1 MFADE
6 VGFSF
11 RDRPAT
17 TWGAVGRTPVLKRE
31 DKRRGLSCFCAL
43 TTSGK
48 LYTIYF
54 KESIKG
60 EHVVV
65 ALRYIRR
72 YVKGPVILI
81 WDGLKAHKARTVKDY
96 LCQDKLIDV
105 EELPPYS
112 PELNPEE
119 YCHGYAKERMRNS
132 TPHNEQELLACAE
145 REFNRIRRRP
155 KLMQSFFAHA
165 KLSIINQSS

>member
-1 MFADE
+1 
-6 VGFSF
+6 
-11 RDRPAT
+11 
-17 TWGAVGRTPVLKRE
+17 VLRRE

-43 TTSGK
+43 TNTGK

-54 KESIKG
+54 KGSING
-60 EHVVV
+60 ERIVT
-65 ALRYIRR
+65 ALRHLRR
-72 YVKGPVILI
+72 YQKGPVILI
-81 WDGLKAHKARTVKDY
+81 WDSLTAHTSKVVKEHLANDT
-96 LCQDKLIDV
+96 LIDV
-105 EELPPYS
+105 EVLPSYS

-119 YCHGYAKERMRNS
+119 YCHGYAKKRMRNA
-132 TPHNEQELLACAE
+132 TPLNEQELLQCAE